1 MCRTKGF
8 AVLVAGLIGCG
19 PGKQLPDAAV
29 KPSAPPVE
37 PALRI
42 PTKSDA
48 AAKAVVDAALRA
60 TSGGQVARIET
71 VKAFR
76 SSAKGVMRRPVG
88 GQLLDLDTSREF
100 EAVWPNACRL
110 RLDSQSLKPFTVGLN
125 RPAVWVREGDEVQ
138 PIPDARRAEEIAATD
153 TLGRDWLMYLVPL
166 YDPAVVAFDAS
177 TTTVAGKTFD
187 TVKVSV
193 PGYPLFVLSFNDG
206 HLLTRVEYLYVENGA
221 SVTTVLLPA
230 EHKPFDGIL
239 LPTKI
244 EYVRN
249 GQLVEQWNVTK
260 WEVVEK
266 MDESIFDMPK

>member
-1 MCRTKGF
+1 MCRTAGF
-8 AVLVAGLIGCG
+8 VVLVAVVIGCG

-29 KPSAPPVE
+29 KPSTPPVE
-37 PALRI
+37 PTPTI
-42 PTKSDA
+42 PRMSE
-48 AAKAVVDAALRA
+48 AKARTVVDAALRA
-60 TSGGQVARIET
+60 TSGGQVARIEK

-88 GQLLDLDTSREF
+88 GQLLDLDTTREF

-125 RPAVWVREGDEVQ
+125 RPAIWVREGDQFQ
-138 PIPDARRAEEIAATD
+138 PIPDARRAEEIAAID

-166 YDPAVVAFDAS
+166 YDPKVVAFDAS
-177 TTTVAGKTFD
+177 TATVAGKTFD

-193 PGYPLFVLSFNDG
+193 PGYPLFVLSFNEA
-206 HLLTRVEYLYVENGA
+206 HLLSRIEYTYTENGA
-221 SVTTVLLPA
+221 SITNVLLPTD
-230 EHKPFDGIL
+230 HKPFDGIL

-249 GQLVEQWNVTK
+249 GQLVEQWNMTK

-266 MDESIFDMPK
+266 MDETIFDVPK